1 MNLNEYLIE
10 NDRHIGDVVILFS
23 VGAAVDKVSGDTF
36 PLMADNTIGFDE
48 PFNLMDMDISYDSEE
63 WYNTLNNG
71 DKKVVDEVMDNLSY
85 ENYVDS
91 SYMNETIFGTAYM
104 VGVDEYVEG
113 KHRVK
118 NINLIDLMD
127 DLGFIPD
134 GKNVNEITD
143 LNVVWYSDNDGDIY
157 ITEIYD
163 NDSGEVYWTDPSED
177 WTDNDD
183 ELTSSLLMW
192 GNLENTIGDYYV

>member
-1 MNLNEYLIE
+1 MSN
-10 NDRHIGDVVILFS
+10 
-23 VGAAVDKVSGDTF
+23 
-36 PLMADNTIGFDE
+36 
-48 PFNLMDMDISYDSEE
+48 
-63 WYNTLNNG
+63 
-71 DKKVVDEVMDNLSY
+71 
-85 ENYVDS
+85 
-91 SYMNETIFGTAYM
+91 MNETIFGTAYM
-104 VGVDEYVEG
+104 VGKDEYVEG

-163 NDSGEVYWTDPSED
+163 NDSGEVYWSEPSDEE
-177 WTDNDD
+177 WTDEDD
-183 ELTSSLLMW
+183 ELTSSLLMY
-192 GNLENTIGDYYV
+192 GGLENTIGDYYV

>member
-1 MNLNEYLIE
+1 MSN
-10 NDRHIGDVVILFS
+10 
-23 VGAAVDKVSGDTF
+23 
-36 PLMADNTIGFDE
+36 
-48 PFNLMDMDISYDSEE
+48 
-63 WYNTLNNG
+63 
-71 DKKVVDEVMDNLSY
+71 
-85 ENYVDS
+85 
-91 SYMNETIFGTAYM
+91 MNETIFGTAYM
-104 VGVDEYVEG
+104 VGKDEYVEG

-143 LNVVWYSDNDGDIY
+143 LNVVWYSDNDDDIY

-177 WTDNDD
+177 WTDADA
-183 ELTSSLLMW
+183 ELTNSLLMW
-192 GNLENTIGDYYV
+192 GGLENTIGDYYV

>member
-1 MNLNEYLIE
+1 MS
-10 NDRHIGDVVILFS
+10 D
-23 VGAAVDKVSGDTF
+23 
-36 PLMADNTIGFDE
+36 
-48 PFNLMDMDISYDSEE
+48 
-63 WYNTLNNG
+63 
-71 DKKVVDEVMDNLSY
+71 
-85 ENYVDS
+85 
-91 SYMNETIFGTAYM
+91 MNETIFGTAYM
-104 VGVDEYVEG
+104 VGKDEYVEG

-134 GKNVNEITD
+134 NKSVNEITD
-143 LNVVWYSDNDGDIY
+143 LNVVWYEEDEDIY

-177 WTDNDD
+177 WTDADD

-192 GNLENTIGDYYV
+192 GGLENTIGDYYV

>member
-1 MNLNEYLIE
+1 MSN
-10 NDRHIGDVVILFS
+10 
-23 VGAAVDKVSGDTF
+23 
-36 PLMADNTIGFDE
+36 
-48 PFNLMDMDISYDSEE
+48 
-63 WYNTLNNG
+63 
-71 DKKVVDEVMDNLSY
+71 
-85 ENYVDS
+85 
-91 SYMNETIFGTAYM
+91 MNETIFGTAYM
-104 VGVDEYVEG
+104 VGKDEYVVG

-177 WTDNDD
+177 WTDADD

-192 GNLENTIGDYYV
+192 GGLENTIGDYYV

>member
-1 MNLNEYLIE
+1 MGYNLQ
-10 NDRHIGDVVILFS
+10 
-23 VGAAVDKVSGDTF
+23 
-36 PLMADNTIGFDE
+36 
-48 PFNLMDMDISYDSEE
+48 
-63 WYNTLNNG
+63 
-71 DKKVVDEVMDNLSY
+71 
-85 ENYVDS
+85 
-91 SYMNETIFGTAYM
+91 ETIFGTAYM
-104 VGVDEYVEG
+104 VGKDEYVEG

-143 LNVVWYSDNDGDIY
+143 LNVVWYTSGYDEDIY

-177 WTDNDD
+177 WTDADD

-192 GNLENTIGDYYV
+192 GGLEDTIGDYYVL

>member
-1 MNLNEYLIE
+1 MSNI
-10 NDRHIGDVVILFS
+10 
-23 VGAAVDKVSGDTF
+23 
-36 PLMADNTIGFDE
+36 
-48 PFNLMDMDISYDSEE
+48 
-63 WYNTLNNG
+63 
-71 DKKVVDEVMDNLSY
+71 
-85 ENYVDS
+85 
-91 SYMNETIFGTAYM
+91 NETIFGTAYM
-104 VGVDEYVEG
+104 VGKDEYVEG

-143 LNVVWYSDNDGDIY
+143 LNVVWYTSGYDEDIY

-177 WTDNDD
+177 WSDADD
-183 ELTSSLLMW
+183 ELTNSLLMW
-192 GNLENTIGDYYV
+192 GGLENTIGDYYV

>member
-1 MNLNEYLIE
+1 MSN
-10 NDRHIGDVVILFS
+10 
-23 VGAAVDKVSGDTF
+23 
-36 PLMADNTIGFDE
+36 
-48 PFNLMDMDISYDSEE
+48 
-63 WYNTLNNG
+63 
-71 DKKVVDEVMDNLSY
+71 
-85 ENYVDS
+85 
-91 SYMNETIFGTAYM
+91 MNETIFGTAYM
-104 VGVDEYVEG
+104 VGKDEYVEG

-118 NINLIDLMD
+118 NIILIDYMD
-127 DLGFIPD
+127 ELGFIPD

-143 LNVVWYSDNDGDIY
+143 LNVVWYFDNDGDIY

>member
-1 MNLNEYLIE
+1 MSN
-10 NDRHIGDVVILFS
+10 
-23 VGAAVDKVSGDTF
+23 
-36 PLMADNTIGFDE
+36 
-48 PFNLMDMDISYDSEE
+48 
-63 WYNTLNNG
+63 
-71 DKKVVDEVMDNLSY
+71 
-85 ENYVDS
+85 
-91 SYMNETIFGTAYM
+91 MNETIFGTAYM
-104 VGVDEYVEG
+104 VGKDEYVEG

-143 LNVVWYSDNDGDIY
+143 LNVVWYSDNDGDVY

-177 WTDNDD
+177 WSDADD
-183 ELTSSLLMW
+183 ELTNSLLMW
-192 GNLENTIGDYYV
+192 GGLENTIGDYYV

>member
-1 MNLNEYLIE
+1 MGYNLQ
-10 NDRHIGDVVILFS
+10 
-23 VGAAVDKVSGDTF
+23 
-36 PLMADNTIGFDE
+36 
-48 PFNLMDMDISYDSEE
+48 
-63 WYNTLNNG
+63 
-71 DKKVVDEVMDNLSY
+71 
-85 ENYVDS
+85 
-91 SYMNETIFGTAYM
+91 ETIFGTAYM
-104 VGVDEYVEG
+104 VGKDEYVEG

-177 WTDNDD
+177 WTDADD

-192 GNLENTIGDYYV
+192 GGLENTIGEYYV

>member
-1 MNLNEYLIE
+1 MSN
-10 NDRHIGDVVILFS
+10 
-23 VGAAVDKVSGDTF
+23 
-36 PLMADNTIGFDE
+36 
-48 PFNLMDMDISYDSEE
+48 
-63 WYNTLNNG
+63 
-71 DKKVVDEVMDNLSY
+71 
-85 ENYVDS
+85 
-91 SYMNETIFGTAYM
+91 MNETIFGTAYM
-104 VGVDEYVEG
+104 VGKDEYVEG

-134 GKNVNEITD
+134 NKSVNEITD
-143 LNVVWYSDNDGDIY
+143 LNVVWYFDNDGDIY

>member
-1 MNLNEYLIE
+1 MSN
-10 NDRHIGDVVILFS
+10 
-23 VGAAVDKVSGDTF
+23 
-36 PLMADNTIGFDE
+36 
-48 PFNLMDMDISYDSEE
+48 
-63 WYNTLNNG
+63 
-71 DKKVVDEVMDNLSY
+71 
-85 ENYVDS
+85 
-91 SYMNETIFGTAYM
+91 MNETIFGTAYM
-104 VGVDEYVEG
+104 VGKDEYVEG

-143 LNVVWYSDNDGDIY
+143 LNVVWYSDNDDDIY

-177 WTDNDD
+177 WTDADD
-183 ELTSSLLMW
+183 ELTNSLLMW
-192 GNLENTIGDYYV
+192 GGLENTIGEYYV

>member
-1 MNLNEYLIE
+1 MSNI
-10 NDRHIGDVVILFS
+10 
-23 VGAAVDKVSGDTF
+23 
-36 PLMADNTIGFDE
+36 
-48 PFNLMDMDISYDSEE
+48 
-63 WYNTLNNG
+63 
-71 DKKVVDEVMDNLSY
+71 
-85 ENYVDS
+85 
-91 SYMNETIFGTAYM
+91 NETIFGTAYM
-104 VGVDEYVEG
+104 VGKDEYVEG

-143 LNVVWYSDNDGDIY
+143 LNVVWYTSGYDEDIY

-177 WTDNDD
+177 WTDADD
-183 ELTSSLLMW
+183 ELTNSLLMW
-192 GNLENTIGDYYV
+192 GGLEDTIGDYYV

>member
-1 MNLNEYLIE
+1 MSN
-10 NDRHIGDVVILFS
+10 
-23 VGAAVDKVSGDTF
+23 
-36 PLMADNTIGFDE
+36 
-48 PFNLMDMDISYDSEE
+48 
-63 WYNTLNNG
+63 
-71 DKKVVDEVMDNLSY
+71 
-85 ENYVDS
+85 
-91 SYMNETIFGTAYM
+91 MNETIFGTAYM
-104 VGVDEYVEG
+104 VGKDEYVEG

-177 WTDNDD
+177 WTDADD

-192 GNLENTIGDYYV
+192 GGLENTIGDYYV

>member
-1 MNLNEYLIE
+1 MSN
-10 NDRHIGDVVILFS
+10 
-23 VGAAVDKVSGDTF
+23 
-36 PLMADNTIGFDE
+36 
-48 PFNLMDMDISYDSEE
+48 
-63 WYNTLNNG
+63 
-71 DKKVVDEVMDNLSY
+71 
-85 ENYVDS
+85 
-91 SYMNETIFGTAYM
+91 MNETIFGTAYM
-104 VGVDEYVEG
+104 VGKDEYVEG

-118 NINLIDLMD
+118 NINLIDYMD
-127 DLGFIPD
+127 ELGFIPD

-143 LNVVWYSDNDGDIY
+143 LNVVWYFDNDGDIY

-192 GNLENTIGDYYV
+192 GGLKNTIGDYYV

>member
-1 MNLNEYLIE
+1 MSN
-10 NDRHIGDVVILFS
+10 
-23 VGAAVDKVSGDTF
+23 
-36 PLMADNTIGFDE
+36 
-48 PFNLMDMDISYDSEE
+48 
-63 WYNTLNNG
+63 
-71 DKKVVDEVMDNLSY
+71 
-85 ENYVDS
+85 
-91 SYMNETIFGTAYM
+91 MNETIFGTAYM
-104 VGVDEYVEG
+104 VGKDEYVEG

-177 WTDNDD
+177 WSDADD
-183 ELTSSLLMW
+183 ELTNSLLMW
-192 GNLENTIGDYYV
+192 GGLENTIGDYYV

>member
-1 MNLNEYLIE
+1 MS
-10 NDRHIGDVVILFS
+10 D
-23 VGAAVDKVSGDTF
+23 
-36 PLMADNTIGFDE
+36 
-48 PFNLMDMDISYDSEE
+48 
-63 WYNTLNNG
+63 
-71 DKKVVDEVMDNLSY
+71 
-85 ENYVDS
+85 
-91 SYMNETIFGTAYM
+91 MNETIFGTAYM
-104 VGVDEYVEG
+104 VGKDEYVEG

-177 WTDNDD
+177 WTGADD
-183 ELTSSLLMW
+183 ELTNSLLMW
-192 GNLENTIGDYYV
+192 GGLENTIGEYYV

>member
-1 MNLNEYLIE
+1 MSN
-10 NDRHIGDVVILFS
+10 
-23 VGAAVDKVSGDTF
+23 
-36 PLMADNTIGFDE
+36 
-48 PFNLMDMDISYDSEE
+48 
-63 WYNTLNNG
+63 
-71 DKKVVDEVMDNLSY
+71 
-85 ENYVDS
+85 
-91 SYMNETIFGTAYM
+91 MNETIFGTAYM
-104 VGVDEYVEG
+104 VGKDEYVEG

-177 WTDNDD
+177 WTGADD
-183 ELTSSLLMW
+183 ELTNSLLMW
-192 GNLENTIGDYYV
+192 GGLENTIGEYYV

>member
-1 MNLNEYLIE
+1 MSN
-10 NDRHIGDVVILFS
+10 
-23 VGAAVDKVSGDTF
+23 
-36 PLMADNTIGFDE
+36 
-48 PFNLMDMDISYDSEE
+48 
-63 WYNTLNNG
+63 
-71 DKKVVDEVMDNLSY
+71 
-85 ENYVDS
+85 
-91 SYMNETIFGTAYM
+91 MNETIFGKQYLL
-104 VGVDEYVEG
+104 GRDEYVEG

-143 LNVVWYSDNDGDIY
+143 LNVVWYTSGYDEDIY

-177 WTDNDD
+177 WSDADD
-183 ELTSSLLMW
+183 ELTNSLLMW
-192 GNLENTIGDYYV
+192 GGLENTIGDYYV

>member
-1 MNLNEYLIE
+1 MGYNLQ
-10 NDRHIGDVVILFS
+10 
-23 VGAAVDKVSGDTF
+23 
-36 PLMADNTIGFDE
+36 
-48 PFNLMDMDISYDSEE
+48 
-63 WYNTLNNG
+63 
-71 DKKVVDEVMDNLSY
+71 
-85 ENYVDS
+85 
-91 SYMNETIFGTAYM
+91 ETIFGAAYM
-104 VGVDEYVEG
+104 VGYDEYVEG

-143 LNVVWYSDNDGDIY
+143 LSVVWYFDSDEDIY

-177 WTDNDD
+177 WTDADD
-183 ELTSSLLMW
+183 ELTNSLLMW
-192 GNLENTIGDYYV
+192 GGLENTIGDIYV

>member
-1 MNLNEYLIE
+1 MSNI
-10 NDRHIGDVVILFS
+10 
-23 VGAAVDKVSGDTF
+23 
-36 PLMADNTIGFDE
+36 
-48 PFNLMDMDISYDSEE
+48 
-63 WYNTLNNG
+63 
-71 DKKVVDEVMDNLSY
+71 
-85 ENYVDS
+85 
-91 SYMNETIFGTAYM
+91 NETIFGTAYM
-104 VGVDEYVEG
+104 VGKDEYVEG

-143 LNVVWYSDNDGDIY
+143 LNVVWYSDNDGDVY

-177 WTDNDD
+177 WSDADD
-183 ELTSSLLMW
+183 ELTNSLLMW
-192 GNLENTIGDYYV
+192 GGLENTIGDYYV

>member
-1 MNLNEYLIE
+1 MSN
-10 NDRHIGDVVILFS
+10 
-23 VGAAVDKVSGDTF
+23 
-36 PLMADNTIGFDE
+36 
-48 PFNLMDMDISYDSEE
+48 
-63 WYNTLNNG
+63 
-71 DKKVVDEVMDNLSY
+71 
-85 ENYVDS
+85 
-91 SYMNETIFGTAYM
+91 MNETIFGTAYM
-104 VGVDEYVEG
+104 VGKDEYVEG

-143 LNVVWYSDNDGDIY
+143 LNVVWYSDNDGDVY

-177 WTDNDD
+177 WTDADD

-192 GNLENTIGDYYV
+192 GGLENTIGEYYV

>member
-1 MNLNEYLIE
+1 MGYNLQETRFGRSYLLG
-10 NDRHIGDVVILFS
+10 R
-23 VGAAVDKVSGDTF
+23 
-36 PLMADNTIGFDE
+36 
-48 PFNLMDMDISYDSEE
+48 
-63 WYNTLNNG
+63 
-71 DKKVVDEVMDNLSY
+71 
-85 ENYVDS
+85 
-91 SYMNETIFGTAYM
+91 
-104 VGVDEYVEG
+104 DEYVDG

-118 NINLIDLMD
+118 NIPLIDMMD

-143 LNVVWYSDNDGDIY
+143 LSVVWYFDSDEDIY

-177 WTDNDD
+177 WTDADD

-192 GNLENTIGDYYV
+192 GGLENTIGEYYV